1 MQERQNQDIPEEN
14 YKPQGN
20 ENGGS
25 SEGSEEDAPYEG
37 GLRFDPDS
45 DVGVPRAE
53 ESNEAPEAPRQQQP
67 EQRRDYGRERGRDS
81 RGRGRGRGPAQN
93 TGNNQQQVEEIGAA
107 SGIDVLEPRRN
118 RRPGAPTAGL
128 SLGDLLPFLRPPRTV
143 LLLGA
148 TTGCGHGR
156 VASALAEAFRG
167 LDRNLIVREADMLDL
182 LDNERSASEVRY
194 ELDEIGRHAD
204 LYGTPF
210 SDGPAPEGPDAAERV
225 NGLCKKLFADRFD
238 HSVVEKRPDHVVL
251 THWLALGR
259 LAELKEAGRL
269 SAAVTLVI
277 PEPDVHSFWI
287 SPVVSHYI
295 VANDYVKARLLRR
308 GVADDDVTVC
318 GVPVS
323 PAFVGLPDRDRQ
335 RAALGLRGAVV
346 ALRTEGTGGGAKTMK
361 FARGLV
367 ERHGH
372 TCFVFAVARGEAIA
386 QELSALDGVNGCAV
400 RVAEGPEAFRDI
412 IAAVD
417 LIVSRANLHAAAEAM
432 AAGVPMLLL
441 RPASGTEDRMAD
453 RLLARGVAV
462 KATCTEDLEDLL
474 GELLRNRRALQQ
486 MQDTAQQ
493 GRKPTA
499 AQEAVDR
506 IARLVR

>member
-1 MQERQNQDIPEEN
+1 MQERQNQDMPEDN
-14 YKPQGN
+14 LRPQGP
-20 ENGGS
+20 ETNGPH
-25 SEGSEEDAPYEG
+25 EGGEDDTPYEG

-45 DVGVPRAE
+45 DVGVPRVEEPAE
-53 ESNEAPEAPRQQQP
+53 AHDVPRPQQH
-67 EQRRDYGRERGRDS
+67 EQRRDYGRDRGGRDRRPRGRP
-81 RGRGRGRGPAQN
+81 GFA
-93 TGNNQQQVEEIGAA
+93 GNQQVEELGAS
-107 SGIDVLEPRRN
+107 SGIDVLEPRRT
-118 RRPGAPTAGL
+118 RRPGAPTPGL

-156 VASALAEAFRG
+156 VAGALAEAFRG

-182 LDNERSASEVRY
+182 LDPERNASEVRY
-194 ELDEIGRHAD
+194 ELDEIGQQAD

-210 SDGPAPEGPDAAERV
+210 SDGPAPEGPDAAQRV
-225 NGLCKKLFADRFD
+225 KQLCKSLFSDRFD

-251 THWLALGR
+251 THWLALSR
-259 LAELKEAGRL
+259 LQELKEAGRL
-269 SAAVTLVI
+269 AAAVTLVI
-277 PEPDVHSFWI
+277 PEPDVHAHWV
-287 SPVVSHYI
+287 SPAVSHYI

-308 GVADDDVTVC
+308 GVAEDAVTVC

-323 PAFVGLPDRDRQ
+323 PSFAGLPDRDHQ

-346 ALRTEGTGGGAKTMK
+346 GVRIEGTGGGARTVR
-361 FARGLV
+361 FAKSLV
-367 ERHGH
+367 EGH
-372 TCFVFAVARGEAIA
+372 AQTCFVFAVARGDACA
-386 QELSALDGVNGCAV
+386 RELEALDNLNGCKV
-400 RVAEGPEAFRDI
+400 RVCEGPEAFRDV
-412 IAAVD
+412 IAAMD
-417 LIVSRANLHAAAEAM
+417 IIVSRANLHAAAEAM

-493 GRKPTA
+493 CRKPTA

>member
-1 MQERQNQDIPEEN
+1 MQERENQD
-14 YKPQGN
+14 
-20 ENGGS
+20 S
-25 SEGSEEDAPYEG
+25 SEEALRPQQQNGAASQEGGEEDAPYEG

-45 DVGVPRAE
+45 DGGVPRAE
-53 ESNEAPEAPRQQQP
+53 ENTGEAQRPPQQGG
-67 EQRRDYGRERGRDS
+67 EQRREF
-81 RGRGRGRGPAQN
+81 GRGRGRDRRRGFS
-93 TGNNQQQVEEIGAA
+93 GNQQVEELGAS
-107 SGIDVLEPRRN
+107 SGIDVLEPRRT

-156 VASALAEAFRG
+156 VAGALAEAFRG

-182 LDNERSASEVRY
+182 LDADRNASEVRY
-194 ELDEIGRHAD
+194 ELDEISQLAD
-204 LYGTPF
+204 LYGAPF
-210 SDGPAPEGPDAAERV
+210 SSGPAPEGPDAAERIKQLGK
-225 NGLCKKLFADRFD
+225 NLFSERFD

-251 THWLALGR
+251 THWLALSR
-259 LAELKEAGRL
+259 LQELKEAGRL
-269 SAAVTLVI
+269 GAAVTLVI
-277 PEPDVHSFWI
+277 PEPDLHTHWI

-295 VANDYVKARLLRR
+295 VANDYVRARLIQR
-308 GVADDDVTVC
+308 GIAEDAVTVC

-323 PAFVGLPDRDRQ
+323 PAFAGLPDRERARQ
-335 RAALGLRGAVV
+335 SLNLRGPVIGV
-346 ALRTEGTGGGAKTMK
+346 RLEGTGGGARSLR
-361 FARGLV
+361 FARGLL
-367 ERHGH
+367 ERHAQVN
-372 TCFVFAVARGEAIA
+372 FVFATARGDASAKDIE
-386 QELSALDGVNGCAV
+386 ALDGTNNCKV
-400 RVAEGPEAFRDI
+400 RVMEGPEAFRE
-412 IAAVD
+412 ALVALD
-417 LIVSRANLHAAAEAM
+417 LVVSRVNLHAAAEAM

-441 RPASGTEDRMAD
+441 RPAAGSEDRLAD

-462 KATCTEDLEDLL
+462 KATCAEDLEDLL

-493 GRKPTA
+493 SRKPGA